1 MDHEVKD
8 IHDFPTSFLAHL
20 ERTQKE
26 KDCRLIKVYD
36 TNDDGILKKFS
47 YKKDITRDQYYNIY
61 YGDVAKMVLK
71 LPKKEYTLLIA
82 NIPYGF
88 RMVGS
93 SIGHTIWL
101 SHEPFLLKWLAKMV
115 KDFAELTTTSLWRIV
130 MFHSMD
136 QGYFVAQTLRS

>member
-1 MDHEVKD
+1 M
-8 IHDFPTSFLAHL
+8 
-20 ERTQKE
+20 
-26 KDCRLIKVYD
+26 YD

-47 YKKDITRDQYYNIY
+47 YKKDITRDLYYNIY

-93 SIGHTIWL
+93 TIGLRMARSSYDDELFRFIQL
-101 SHEPFLLKWLAKMV
+101 VKMV